1 MTSFSKFTSKYG
13 SIACVFGSE
22 LCDVDI
28 AAKTETIVL
37 NVVHLATCR
46 TWGQFSTGLSVF
58 ASAMCNGQILKL
70 VTKIV
75 QEVQAAPPEA
85 PDTPIEQAGDLRL
98 AFGAMVDNWS
108 AFKRTDLYKRFKR
121 ILALCVLGGLVSEA
135 FISDHPSVFK
145 RLTAGVDSAK
155 HDALDM
161 VEEVIHLA
169 RVVWDVISEC
179 VTTRSMG
186 PLLGSSSKIVK
197 AELEQAKLT
206 AQVEWY
212 MLGSL
217 ERMEAQSPDGTQP
230 EEFPVRVQKQCATLK
245 GLHAAAAHPAE
256 RASLARMLKE
266 VNHMAERIR
275 ERATRGTMRKEPFTL
290 KLDGTTG
297 VGKTAI
303 TVKIARDIL
312 RVQKEPHGDD
322 FISVVSA
329 TSAYFDTVT
338 NYTKAII
345 MDDVKA
351 VKAAFCR
358 DNLESQRIIEV
369 RNTMSTPVTKAA
381 VEEKGGT
388 FINASCFIM
397 STNDPTMGAFETA
410 TEPSA
415 TLRRCN
421 FHIMVTVDPQYQK
434 GGPGELK
441 MLDGAKMS
449 EGMYSRAQLFTVAEW
464 VPLDRTET
472 RADRGFFRTLE
483 RGLHYSE
490 LMEWLTPHIHEH
502 DRRQQRMLE
511 EMEEDVKHPL
521 CEHGFT
527 TALSCH
533 KCRGIEGGTGNV
545 ALGSAYECQHD
556 YNIAGRCR
564 KCNEEEPSVQ
574 AGEFWNRIF
583 DRAAPAAID
592 GVFLPPG
599 VDLCEH
605 ALEVCPI
612 CHPPA
617 PSPEL
622 PPVTMQQRMMLW
634 RARFR
639 AAWIEWHDT
648 PMSVGEAPMF
658 AWAASAFCG
667 GFGRLENLFITHP
680 QLVVGGLYSTAPA
693 ATFTVMRSAFWA
705 FGLSGPLAPLMATL
719 GAVFSVFTIS
729 HAAVSYVRGRVAGL
743 SVSEVHKRLTK
754 IAMGFAGV
762 VICATLGGL
771 VTAAAMR
778 RLLGGGRDDTPTPDH
793 ASTFDY
799 KFSDGGQPV
808 VRKTAPPCETCHQGL
823 ASENPT
829 YEQVVTLSVLDMGK
843 AKYDPLMWA
852 GRKKPTRAG
861 PGLTEHGGCQSV
873 QAPIEEPEAVR
884 DPIARENV
892 WTNRQLVTFRAPEP
906 RVATMTRDMITAIYQ
921 RQLRVLR
928 FKYNGSERV
937 TMGLMICTNHLLLP
951 AHNFIRRDGSPSEIL
966 GIEMRETSAERGGIF
981 HIKVGGCSTAKM
993 RGDAMVVQVNA
1004 GGTMQDLTRFLVDDD
1019 VTGEL
1024 PVEELSRDLTTCEL
1038 KVERYRSQTHL
1049 ARSAEYG
1056 WQYPALFYTRQ
1067 TDTFVGLCG
1076 ALLVAGDRYA
1086 RILGFHTM
1094 GVSGTRTGVGC
1105 LITKQGVL
1113 DALQQLRQK
1122 GLVSAPI
1129 VSQGSTDV
1137 YVPTGHEAAAAI
1149 GELSERSILRE
1160 APPGAPLLPMGTLL
1174 NYAQVRSKS
1183 NMGVSPMSA
1192 LVSEQCGMPRMHEA
1206 PRNIGKITVEKRK
1219 LAELDGMRQLPP
1231 DLLLLA
1237 KADQQQELVA
1247 VMLSGD
1253 LQGMLQPLSER
1264 EALSGIPGSTGVQR
1278 VNLSTA
1284 AGFPLKGNKR
1294 PLVAPDPTIESP
1306 EAICLT
1312 PEQRHEIQLVEDRMA
1327 RLTRVNFLFKAS
1339 HKDEAVKI
1347 GKDKCRVFEAA
1358 PFALT
1363 YFTRKLFLPLMRL
1376 YALCQAELESAVGIN
1391 AYGREW
1397 SRLAQRMKEFN
1408 AHKLL
1413 EGDWQ
1418 HYDSSE
1424 AYQEVMTIFSM
1435 WIEIVVVYGA
1445 YTDREINVMWV
1456 VAEEI
1461 ARHYALFR
1469 GDVTQIDGTNASGN
1483 GLTVFINN
1491 CVNGNRKRCA
1501 FYALCPPEV
1510 QPVECWALEGTT
1522 PSGVVFAQNARAEF
1536 RPLLPQLRGRFADYV
1551 RAIFYGDDFLLA
1563 VKDSVL
1569 EWYNHLTIAPWF
1581 AEQGKIMTDTNK
1593 QPFTRPHIV
1602 WNEASFLKRNF
1613 RFDADT
1619 GCELAPL
1626 DIKSIY
1632 KPLHMWPIKLAES
1645 KEVHA
1650 AEVIGG
1656 AINELFQHGRAEF
1669 EARVPHLFAVA
1680 KQFGCEGYLEE
1691 DLSYKTAL
1699 ARWNDANPLL

>member
-58 ASAMCNGQILKL
+58 ASAMCNGTILKL
-70 VTKIV
+70 VTRIV
-75 QEVQAAPPEA
+75 TELQSVPPEP
-85 PDTPIEQAGDLRL
+85 PDTPIEQAGDMRL
-98 AFGAMVDNWS
+98 AFGAILDNWS
-108 AFKRTDLYKRFKR
+108 AFKRTDLFKRFKR
-121 ILALCVLGGLVSEA
+121 ILALCVLGGLVSET
-135 FISDHPSVFK
+135 FICNHPSVFK
-145 RLTAGVDSAK
+145 RLTEGIDNAK

-169 RVVWDVISEC
+169 RIAWDVIAEC
-179 VTTRSMG
+179 VTTRSVG

-230 EEFPVRVQKQCATLK
+230 EEFPVRVQKQCAALK
-245 GLHAAAAHPAE
+245 GLHAAASHPAE

-312 RVQKEPHGDD
+312 RIQKEPHGDD
-322 FISVVSA
+322 FIAVVSA

-351 VKAAFCR
+351 VKAAYCR

-421 FHIMVTVDPQYQK
+421 FHIMVTVDPQFQK

-472 RADRGFFRTLE
+472 RADRGFFRTLV

-490 LMEWLTPHIHEH
+490 LMEWLTPHILEH

-533 KCRGIEGGTGNV
+533 KCRGIEDGSASVT
-545 ALGSAYECQHD
+545 AGSAYECQHD
-556 YNIAGRCR
+556 YNVAGRCR

-574 AGEFWNRIF
+574 AGEFWNRLF
-583 DRAAPAAID
+583 ARAAPAAID
-592 GVFLPPG
+592 GVFMPPG

-617 PSPEL
+617 QPPEL
-622 PPVTMQQRMMLW
+622 PPMTMKQRIALW
-634 RARFR
+634 RARFQ
-639 AAWIEWHDT
+639 AAWMEWHDT
-648 PMSVGEAPMF
+648 PMSVGEAPKF
-658 AWAASAFCG
+658 AWAASAICG
-667 GFGRLENLFITHP
+667 GFGRLENLFISHP
-680 QLVVGGLYSTAPA
+680 QLVVGGLYCSAPA
-693 ATFTVMRSAFWA
+693 ATFTVMRSAFWM
-705 FGLSGPLAPLMATL
+705 FGLGGPLAPITATF
-719 GAVFSVFTIS
+719 GAGLSIFTIS
-729 HAAVSYVRGRVAGL
+729 HAAVTYVRGRVAGL
-743 SVSEVHKRLTK
+743 NVSDVHKRLTK
-754 IAMGFAGV
+754 IAMGFAGTV
-762 VICATLGGL
+762 VCATLGGL

-778 RLLGGGRDDTPTPDH
+778 RLLGGGGESDAMPDRTT
-793 ASTFDY
+793 TFDY
-799 KFSDGGQPV
+799 TFEDGGQPV
-808 VRKTAPPCETCHQGL
+808 VRKTGPPCETCHQVMSS
-823 ASENPT
+823 ANPT

-843 AKYDPLMWA
+843 AKYNPLMWA
-852 GRKKPTRAG
+852 GRKKPIRTG

-873 QAPIEEPEAVR
+873 QEPVEEPEAVR

-892 WTNRQLVTFRAPEP
+892 WAKRQLVTFRAPEP

-928 FKYNGSERV
+928 FKYKESERV
-937 TMGLMICTNHLLLP
+937 TMGLMICTNHLMLP
-951 AHNFIRRDGSPSEIL
+951 AHNFIRRDGSPCEIL

-981 HIKVGGCSTAKM
+981 HIKVGSCSTAKM

-1004 GGTMQDLTRFLVDDD
+1004 GGTMQDLTRFLVDEE
-1019 VTGEL
+1019 VNGEV
-1024 PVEELSRDLTTCEL
+1024 PVEELSRDLATCEL

-1049 ARSAEYG
+1049 ARSTEYG

-1067 TDTFVGLCG
+1067 SDTFVGLCG

-1105 LITKQGVL
+1105 LVTKQGVL

-1137 YVPTGHEAAAAI
+1137 YVPTGYEAAAAI

-1183 NMGVSPMSA
+1183 NMTVSPLSD

-1219 LAELDGMRQLPP
+1219 LAELEGMRQLPP

-1237 KADQQQELVA
+1237 KADQQQEIVA
-1247 VMLSGD
+1247 VMLSGN

-1294 PLVAPDPTIESP
+1294 PLVAPDPTLESP

-1312 PEQRHEIQLVEDRMA
+1312 PEQRNEIQLVEERMA

-1397 SRLAQRMKEFN
+1397 SRLSQRMKRFN
-1408 AHKLL
+1408 AKKLL

-1491 CVNGNRKRCA
+1491 CANGNRKRCA

-1510 QPVECWALEGTT
+1510 QPVECWALEGIT

-1536 RPLLPQLRGRFADYV
+1536 RPLLPQLRGRFSDYV

-1569 EWYNHLTIAPWF
+1569 EWFNHLTIAPWF

-1593 QPFTRPHIV
+1593 QPFTRPYIT
-1602 WNEASFLKRNF
+1602 WDEASFLKRNF
-1613 RFDADT
+1613 RLDADT

-1626 DIKSIY
+1626 DIKSVY

-1656 AINELFQHGRAEF
+1656 AINELFQHGRAEY
-1669 EARVPHLFAVA
+1669 ETRVPHLFAVA

-1691 DLSYKTAL
+1691 DLSYETAL